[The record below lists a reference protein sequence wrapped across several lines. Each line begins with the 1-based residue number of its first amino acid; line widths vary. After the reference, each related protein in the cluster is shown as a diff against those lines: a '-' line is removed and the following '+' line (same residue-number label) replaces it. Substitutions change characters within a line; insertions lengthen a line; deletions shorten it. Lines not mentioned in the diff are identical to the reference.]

1 MGAIM
6 RNKFLSGFLSGL
18 AGALIIFTIA
28 LTIFVV
34 RPAGKDDNAGSNRI
48 NNAGLNRINNA
59 EAATKTEDEEY
70 QKKVLQKIKK
80 IETLIDHY
88 YLEDV
93 NEEAIADG
101 IYKGILQSLGDPY
114 STYYTKAEYKS
125 LMESSSG
132 IYCGIG
138 ATVTKDVATGIISI
152 VTPFVTGPAYE
163 VGILPGDIIYKVE
176 GKEVTGLDLTE
187 VVSRIKGEEGT
198 KVKVTIVREG
208 ESEPL
213 EFSIPRRIVEVPTI
227 TYEMLDGK
235 IGYIAV
241 SEFDEVTAQQ
251 FRDAIT
257 ELDKQG
263 QKGLIVDIRNNPG
276 GLLNTVSDMLDRM
289 LPKGLIVYTKD
300 KYGNREEK
308 KSDGKEEFNKP
319 LVVLINGNSASASEI
334 FAGAIQDYGKGTIVG
349 TTSFGK
355 GIVQSIIPLQDGTA
369 IKVTVSKY
377 FTPKGQDIHGVGIKP
392 DVTVE
397 LKDELKR
404 KVIIKK
410 EDDNQLQKAIEI
422 IKEKIK

>member
-6 RNKFLSGFLSGL
+6 KNKFLSGFLSGL
-18 AGALIIFTIA
+18 AGGLIIFTIA
-28 LTIFVV
+28 LTIYVV
-34 RPAGKDDNAGSNRI
+34 GPDRKDD
-48 NNAGLNRINNA
+48 NAGLNRINNA
-59 EAATKTEDEEY
+59 EAAAKKTEDEE
-70 QKKVLQKIKK
+70 QNEKVMKKVKK
-80 IETLIDHY
+80 IEALIDHY
-88 YLEDV
+88 YFEEVD
-93 NEEAIADG
+93 EEAFADG

-138 ATVTKDVATGIISI
+138 ATVTQDVTTGIISI

-163 VGILPGDIIYKVE
+163 VGLLPGDIIYKVE
-176 GKEVTGLDLTE
+176 GKEVTGFDLTE

-198 KVKVTIVREG
+198 KIEVTIIREG

-213 EFSIPRRIVEVPTI
+213 DFSIPRRVVEVPTI
-227 TYEMLDGK
+227 SYEMLDGK
-235 IGYIAV
+235 IGYITI

-251 FRDAIT
+251 FRDAIA

-263 QKGLIVDIRNNPG
+263 QKGLIIDIRNNPG

-308 KSDGKEEFNKP
+308 KSDGKEEFSKP
-319 LVVLINGNSASASEI
+319 LAVIINGRSASASEI

-377 FTPKGQDIHGVGIKP
+377 FTPKGQDIHGIGIKP

-397 LKDELKR
+397 LKDELKK
-404 KVIIKK
+404 KVVIKK
-410 EDDNQLQKAIEI
+410 EEDNQLQKAIEI
-422 IKEKIK
+422 IKKEIDK

>member
-6 RNKFLSGFLSGL
+6 KNKFLSGFLSGL
-18 AGALIIFTIA
+18 AGGLIIFTIA
-28 LTIFVV
+28 LTIYVV
-34 RPAGKDDNAGSNRI
+34 GPDRKDD
-48 NNAGLNRINNA
+48 NAGLNRINNA
-59 EAATKTEDEEY
+59 EAAAKKTEDEE
-70 QKKVLQKIKK
+70 QNEKVMKKVKK
-80 IETLIDHY
+80 IEALIDHY
-88 YLEDV
+88 YFEEVD
-93 NEEAIADG
+93 EEAFADG

-138 ATVTKDVATGIISI
+138 ATVTQDVTTGIISI

-163 VGILPGDIIYKVE
+163 VGLLPGDIIYKVE
-176 GKEVTGLDLTE
+176 GKEVTGFDLTE

-198 KVKVTIVREG
+198 KIEVTIIREG

-213 EFSIPRRIVEVPTI
+213 DFSIPRRVVEVPTI
-227 TYEMLDGK
+227 SYEMLDGK
-235 IGYIAV
+235 IGYITI

-251 FRDAIT
+251 FRDAIA

-263 QKGLIVDIRNNPG
+263 QKGLIIDIRNNPS

-308 KSDGKEEFNKP
+308 KSDGKEEFSKP
-319 LVVLINGNSASASEI
+319 LAVIINGRSASASEI

-377 FTPKGQDIHGVGIKP
+377 FTPKGQDIHGIGIKP

-397 LKDELKR
+397 LKDELKK
-404 KVIIKK
+404 KVVIKK
-410 EDDNQLQKAIEI
+410 EEDNQLQKAIEI
-422 IKEKIK
+422 IKKEIDK

>member
-1 MGAIM
+1 MK
-6 RNKFLSGFLSGL
+6 NKFLSGFLSGL
-18 AGALIIFTIA
+18 AGGLIIFTIA
-28 LTIFVV
+28 LTIYVV
-34 RPAGKDDNAGSNRI
+34 GPDRKDD
-48 NNAGLNRINNA
+48 NAGLNRINNA
-59 EAATKTEDEEY
+59 EAAAKKTEDEE
-70 QKKVLQKIKK
+70 QNEKVMKKVKK
-80 IETLIDHY
+80 IEALIDHY
-88 YLEDV
+88 YFEEVD
-93 NEEAIADG
+93 EEAFADG

-138 ATVTKDVATGIISI
+138 ATVTQDVTTGIISI

-163 VGILPGDIIYKVE
+163 VGLLPGDIIYKVE
-176 GKEVTGLDLTE
+176 GKEVTGFDLTE

-198 KVKVTIVREG
+198 KIEVTIIREG

-213 EFSIPRRIVEVPTI
+213 DFSIPRRVVEVPTI
-227 TYEMLDGK
+227 SYEMLDGK
-235 IGYIAV
+235 IGYITI

-251 FRDAIT
+251 FRDAIA

-263 QKGLIVDIRNNPG
+263 QKGLIIDIRNNPG

-308 KSDGKEEFNKP
+308 KSDGKEEFSKP
-319 LVVLINGNSASASEI
+319 LAVIINGRSASASEI

-377 FTPKGQDIHGVGIKP
+377 FTPKGQDIHGIGIKP

-397 LKDELKR
+397 LKDELKK
-404 KVIIKK
+404 KVVIKK
-410 EDDNQLQKAIEI
+410 EEDNQLQKAIEI
-422 IKEKIK
+422 IKKEIDK

>member
-1 MGAIM
+1 MGVIM

-18 AGALIIFTIA
+18 ASALIIFTIA
-28 LTIFVV
+28 LTIYVV
-34 RPAGKDDNAGSNRI
+34 GPNGKDDNQ
-48 NNAGLNRINNA
+48 GLNGINNA
-59 EAATKTEDEEY
+59 EAAAKTEDDEY
-70 QKKVLQKIKK
+70 KEKILQKVKK
-80 IETLIDHY
+80 IEALIDHY
-88 YLEDV
+88 YLEEV
-93 NEEAIADG
+93 NEEALADG

-114 STYYTKAEYKS
+114 STYYTKEEYKA

-132 IYCGIG
+132 VYCGIG
-138 ATVTKDVATGIISI
+138 ATVTQDVTTGIISI
-152 VTPFVTGPAYE
+152 VTPFVTGPAYKA
-163 VGILPGDIIYKVE
+163 GLLPGDIIYKVA

-198 KVKVTIVREG
+198 SAEITIIREG

-213 EFSIPRRIVEVPTI
+213 DFTIPRRVVEVPTI
-227 TYEMLDGK
+227 TYEMLNGK
-235 IGYIAV
+235 IGYIAI

-251 FRDAIT
+251 FKDAIN

-263 QKGLIVDIRNNPG
+263 QKGLIIDIRNNPG
-276 GLLNTVSDMLDRM
+276 GLLDTVVDMLDRM
-289 LPKGLIVYTKD
+289 LPKGLIVYTED

-308 KSDGKEEFNKP
+308 KSDAKEEFNKP
-319 LVVLINGNSASASEI
+319 LAVLINGNSASASEI
-334 FAGAIQDYGKGTIVG
+334 FAGAIQDYDKGTIIG

-397 LKDELKR
+397 LDKKLKKKVVIKKDE
-404 KVIIKK
+404 
-410 EDDNQLQKAIEI
+410 DNQLQKAIEI
-422 IKEKIK
+422 INKEIKK

>member
-1 MGAIM
+1 MK
-6 RNKFLSGFLSGL
+6 NKFLSGFLSGL

-28 LTIFVV
+28 LTIYVV
-34 RPAGKDDNAGSNRI
+34 GPDRKDDNAG
-48 NNAGLNRINNA
+48 LNKINNA
-59 EAATKTEDEEY
+59 EAAAKKTEDEEHNEKIM
-70 QKKVLQKIKK
+70 KKVKK
-80 IETLIDHY
+80 IEALIDHY
-88 YLEDV
+88 YFENVD
-93 NEEAIADG
+93 EEAFADG

-138 ATVTKDVATGIISI
+138 ATVTQDVTTGIISI

-163 VGILPGDIIYKVE
+163 IGLLPGDIIYKVE
-176 GKEVTGLDLTE
+176 GKEVTGFDLTE

-198 KVKVTIVREG
+198 KVEVSIIREG

-213 EFSIPRRIVEVPTI
+213 DFSIPRRVVEVPTI
-227 TYEMLDGK
+227 SYEMLDGK
-235 IGYIAV
+235 IGYITI

-251 FRDAIT
+251 FRDAIA

-263 QKGLIVDIRNNPG
+263 QKGLIIDIRNNPG

-308 KSDGKEEFNKP
+308 KSDGKEEFSKP
-319 LVVLINGNSASASEI
+319 LAVIINGRSASASEI

-377 FTPKGQDIHGVGIKP
+377 FTPKGQDIHGIGIKP

-397 LKDELKR
+397 LKDELKK
-404 KVIIKK
+404 KVVIKK
-410 EDDNQLQKAIEI
+410 EEDNQLQKAIEI
-422 IKEKIK
+422 IKKEIDK

>member
-1 MGAIM
+1 MGVIM

-18 AGALIIFTIA
+18 ASALIIFTIA
-28 LTIFVV
+28 LTIYVV
-34 RPAGKDDNAGSNRI
+34 GPNGKDDNQ
-48 NNAGLNRINNA
+48 GLNRINNA
-59 EAATKTEDEEY
+59 EAAAKTEDDEY
-70 QKKVLQKIKK
+70 KEKILQKVKK
-80 IETLIDHY
+80 IEALINHY
-88 YLEDV
+88 YLEEV
-93 NEEAIADG
+93 NEEALADG

-114 STYYTKAEYKS
+114 STYYTKDEYKA

-132 IYCGIG
+132 VYCGIG
-138 ATVTKDVATGIISI
+138 ATVTQDVTTGIISI

-163 VGILPGDIIYKVE
+163 AGLLPGDIIYKVA

-198 KVKVTIVREG
+198 NAEITIIREG

-213 EFSIPRRIVEVPTI
+213 DFSIPRRVVEVPTI

-235 IGYIAV
+235 IGYIAI

-251 FRDAIT
+251 FKDALNQ
-257 ELDKQG
+257 LDKQG
-263 QKGLIVDIRNNPG
+263 QKGLIIDIRNNPG
-276 GLLNTVSDMLDRM
+276 GLLDTVVDMLNRM
-289 LPKGLIVYTKD
+289 LPKGLIVYTED

-308 KSDGKEEFNKP
+308 KSDAKEEFNKP
-319 LVVLINGNSASASEI
+319 LAVLINGNSASASEI
-334 FAGAIQDYGKGTIVG
+334 FAGAIQDYDKGTIIG

-397 LKDELKR
+397 LNDKLKK
-404 KVIIKK
+404 KVVIKK
-410 EDDNQLQKAIEI
+410 EEDNQLQKAIEI
-422 IKEKIK
+422 ISKEIKK

>member
-6 RNKFLSGFLSGL
+6 KNKFLSGFLSGL

-28 LTIFVV
+28 LTIYVV
-34 RPAGKDDNAGSNRI
+34 GPDRKDDNAG
-48 NNAGLNRINNA
+48 LNKINNA
-59 EAATKTEDEEY
+59 EAAAKKTEDEEHNEKIM
-70 QKKVLQKIKK
+70 KKVKK
-80 IETLIDHY
+80 IEALIDHY
-88 YLEDV
+88 YFENVD
-93 NEEAIADG
+93 EEAFADG

-138 ATVTKDVATGIISI
+138 ATVTQDVTTGIISI

-163 VGILPGDIIYKVE
+163 IGLLPGDIIYKVE
-176 GKEVTGLDLTE
+176 GKEVTGFDLTE

-198 KVKVTIVREG
+198 KVEVSIIREG

-213 EFSIPRRIVEVPTI
+213 DFSIPRRVVEVPTI
-227 TYEMLDGK
+227 SYEMLDGK
-235 IGYIAV
+235 IGYITI

-251 FRDAIT
+251 FRDAIA

-263 QKGLIVDIRNNPG
+263 QKGLIIDIRNNPG

-308 KSDGKEEFNKP
+308 KSDGKEEFSKP
-319 LVVLINGNSASASEI
+319 LAVIINGRSASASEI

-377 FTPKGQDIHGVGIKP
+377 FTPKGQDIHGIGIKP

-397 LKDELKR
+397 LKDELKK
-404 KVIIKK
+404 KVVIKK
-410 EDDNQLQKAIEI
+410 EEDNQLQKAIEI
-422 IKEKIK
+422 IKKEIDK